1 MLRNGDQDG
10 DIKAQEVTKIGYW
23 KSLLT
28 LVCTTSMYEYVV
40 SCNRNFCSAY
50 GVVILHI
57 MCINIMQ
64 HCELLPV
71 DIYEDQFAKKAKE
84 KRERVAKNEL
94 QRLRNIARRSKSKG
108 NM

>member
-1 MLRNGDQDG
+1 
-10 DIKAQEVTKIGYW
+10 
-23 KSLLT
+23 
-28 LVCTTSMYEYVV
+28 
-40 SCNRNFCSAY
+40 
-50 GVVILHI
+50 